1 MNDPQS
7 LDLELQREM
16 AVDRYVQAYDRGD
29 LDGIDEV
36 FAQAVD
42 DPELDRRI
50 IGINAA
56 LHAEAGLQPIDEQ
69 AQFVRRLLFRY
80 VSSGIPH
87 TDEETQPVTVMVV
100 AAQLEVDH
108 AKGRPMPVSD
118 VKANQKLLTST
129 IPIPVPVTSDIVE
142 RLAEELHVTAS
153 DRYWEMFRRAA
164 VILVMARQR
173 AQTQRTA
180 ARRQSSSGQSRQKN
194 TVRHQAPHAKDES

>member
-7 LDLELQREM
+7 LDPERQREM

-56 LHAEAGLQPIDEQ
+56 LHAEVGLQPIDEQ

-80 VSSGIPH
+80 VPSSIPH
-87 TDEETQPVTVMVV
+87 TDDETQPVTVRVV

-108 AKGRPMPVSD
+108 AKGRPMPVGD
-118 VKANQKLLTST
+118 VETNQKLLTST
-129 IPIPVPVTSDIVE
+129 IPIPMPVTSDIVE
-142 RLAEELHVTAS
+142 RLAVELRATAS

-164 VILVMARQR
+164 VILAMSRQR
-173 AQTQRTA
+173 GQTQRTA
-180 ARRQSSSGQSRQKN
+180 ARRQSTSGPNGQGN
-194 TVRHQAPHAKDES
+194 IARHQAPRTKDES